1 MPQISIIVPV
11 YKVEKYLDRCVNSI
25 LNQTFTDFELILVDD
40 GSPDLCPK
48 MCDEWAKKDKR
59 IKVIH
64 KENGGAG
71 AARNVA
77 LRQVKGD
84 YIGFVDSDDWI
95 APNMYEYLYSLFQQ
109 YPDVQIVQCDA
120 IQTSSENQIVKQQD
134 QMISVWNR
142 KQMLDYF
149 FRIHGEKSNYSIW
162 NKLIKREVLKNFS
175 FIEGT
180 ISEDVAANF
189 DFFMNASKMVTS
201 NKILYFYF
209 VNQSGVTKSKVSSK
223 DLEYIDVWKRI
234 AQKVPDEYKK
244 YADINL
250 ARANFTILSKMLL
263 SGYNKN
269 DDVVLSRKKQM
280 KQQLRKDF
288 KKLICWKMPVSRKIL
303 LLFILIFKF

>member
-40 GSPDLCPK
+40 GSPDLCPQ

-59 IKVIH
+59 IRVIH

-77 LRQVKGD
+77 LCQAKGD

-95 APNMYEYLYSLFQQ
+95 APDMYEYLYGLFQQ
-109 YPDVQIVQCDA
+109 YPDAQIVQCDA

-189 DFFMNASKMVTS
+189 DFFMNASKMVSS

-234 AQKVPDEYKK
+234 AQKVPNEYKK
-244 YADINL
+244 YADVNL

-269 DDVVLSRKKQM
+269 DNVVLSRKKQM

-288 KKLICWKMPVSRKIL
+288 KKLMCWKMPISRKML
-303 LLFILIFKF
+303 LIVLIIII